1 MATSASRFVVYQ
13 KICII
18 STVVSLFLPAL
29 ELLIVVKTY
38 KKKQFQRMF
47 HCNVKCSYRLTNTY
61 RRFPQTFR
69 EQGAVVYEEL
79 VQNHFTQ
86 VFTALLLT
94 NSSQRKSAAGDA
106 AVAEGTGLFCKS
118 MRGLP
123 ALDCILDWIS
133 SDRSNRP

>member
-47 HCNVKCSYRLTNTY
+47 HCCNNVKCCYRLTNTY

-69 EQGAVVYEEL
+69 EQGAVVYGEL
-79 VQNHFTQ
+79 VQN
-86 VFTALLLT
+86 
-94 NSSQRKSAAGDA
+94 
-106 AVAEGTGLFCKS
+106 LFHPSFHSFIAYKFVPKEIGS
-118 MRGLP
+118 G
-123 ALDCILDWIS
+123 
-133 SDRSNRP
+133 